1 MVLFGCRIP
10 WLGAD
15 TGIFMEILGNSK
27 VYKMAN
33 LPELLPELQILES
46 SMFNTHNDQQRLVL
60 DLKS

>member
-1 MVLFGCRIP
+1 
-10 WLGAD
+10 
-15 TGIFMEILGNSK
+15 MEILGNSK